1 MPDFEQLFRDATHD
15 HTSAVRAPLGFY
27 RRVFD
32 RDIVDPVPS
41 RLEVQDIDAILS
53 RVWDFGGTILSVSQ
67 AASACGAAMSATFA
81 DPSGHLVSIV
91 ERAPAM

>member
-1 MPDFEQLFRDATHD
+1 MPDLEHLFRLGLHHGRSTDR
-15 HTSAVRAPLGFY
+15 VPLAFY

-32 RDIVDPVPS
+32 RDIAEPLPN

-67 AASACGAAMSATFA
+67 PTSSRGAPTAATVA
-81 DPSGHLVSIV
+81 DPSGRLVSIV
-91 ERAPAM
+91 QSASAA

>member
-1 MPDFEQLFRDATHD
+1 MPDLEHLFRNDARVD
-15 HTSAVRAPLGFY
+15 RSPDRLPRSFY

-32 RDIVDPVPS
+32 RDIAEPLPS
-41 RLEVQDIDAILS
+41 RLEVQDIDTILS

-81 DPSGHLVSIV
+81 DPSGHLVSIIQS
-91 ERAPAM
+91 APAM